1 VAHLGDR
8 GRLVLPA
15 EVRKRLELQARD
27 LLVIDLDGDTLVVR
41 KATDVAHDLRGVLR
55 RRAPDRD
62 LASELIADRRAEAAR
77 EPEAAAPPR

>member
-1 VAHLGDR
+1 MAHLGDR

-15 EVRKRLELQARD
+15 EVRKRLELKPHD
-27 LLVIDLDGDTLVVR
+27 LLVIDLDAGALVVR

-77 EPEAAAPPR
+77 EREAAAPPR

>member
-1 VAHLGDR
+1 MAHLGDR

-15 EVRKRLELQARD
+15 EVRKRLELKAHD
-27 LLVIDLDGDTLVVR
+27 LLVIDLDGGALVVR

-62 LASELIADRRAEAAR
+62 LAAELIADRRAEAAR
-77 EPEAAAPPR
+77 EPEAAAPSR